1 VEIFDKYASK
11 QGSRQG
17 STAGNTGLTSSVF
30 TTSNGVGTAGASQQ
44 SDLRGSQE
52 AAQAGAKA
60 LVADEREEDGE
71 GEVLPVDASVHC
83 YSTLIQ
89 ALGKI
94 GNLQRAHEVL
104 DGMVQNG
111 PAPNIR

>member
-1 VEIFDKYASK
+1 M
-11 QGSRQG
+11 
-17 STAGNTGLTSSVF
+17 
-30 TTSNGVGTAGASQQ
+30 
-44 SDLRGSQE
+44 
-52 AAQAGAKA
+52 
-60 LVADEREEDGE
+60 VADEREEDGE